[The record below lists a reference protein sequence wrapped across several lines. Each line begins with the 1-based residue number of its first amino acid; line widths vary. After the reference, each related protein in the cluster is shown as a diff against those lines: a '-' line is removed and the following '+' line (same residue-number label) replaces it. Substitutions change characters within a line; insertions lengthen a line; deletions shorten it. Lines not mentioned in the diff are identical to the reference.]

1 MRFMLREKILGLGL
15 FATLLPTL
23 IFSLLIYY
31 EKAQVGG
38 KVLSE
43 MQSMRQSEIGQVA
56 NDMIAL
62 CHTANELTQTKING
76 DLNLARDLLKA
87 AGGVQIADAGENNGA
102 ESSVT
107 WNVKNQFTQ
116 AASVVSLP
124 KMLIGSEW
132 FGQNY
137 SMTQETPLV
146 DHIKRLVGGT
156 CTVFQRMNAQGDMLR
171 VATNVENTDGTRAIG
186 TYIPRNNPDGSQN
199 PVISAILNGQTYKGR
214 AFVVNAWYLTA
225 YEPIMNK
232 RGEVIGILYVGEK
245 VDASG
250 TVKDA
255 FNSTHVGKTGFVAAL
270 AGSGDNKG
278 EIMIAREGI
287 FEGNNALKIQDA
299 HGDNFYAHA
308 IDKAVGLKN
317 KEVIILDF
325 KSMARDE
332 NGSDEKKVAIAY
344 FAAWDWVICAI
355 FNQGDNFE
363 IQSRLEGALAKLL
376 RQCLLTSLIVL
387 FFVIIT
393 SYFFAAKIARPLT
406 EISDISRQVA
416 SGNLLAAKEMVED
429 LQKRVVSHDE
439 TGNLLDSIQ
448 QMTVDLNK
456 LVFQMQLSGI
466 QMTSSATEIAASVK
480 ELEATAAE
488 QAAATHEVG
497 ATSREIAAT
506 SQELGRTMRNVSG
519 MANETGN
526 LADLGKESLDGMEG
540 TMRQLVTA
548 TSSISSRFG
557 IIKDRADDI
566 NSVVT
571 TITKVADQTNLLSL
585 NAAIEAEKAG
595 EYGLGF
601 AVVAREIRR
610 LADQTAVATLDIEQM
625 VKEMH
630 HSVSTGINEMT
641 QFAGEVR
648 QGVDKVQDISSQLG
662 KIIAQVQEIT
672 PQIVQVNEGM
682 QAQAEGAEQI
692 SESIVQLS
700 EGASQT
706 SDNLREFNKATSQ
719 LNEAARSLQNEVNKF
734 RVSGKKKEES

>member
-1 MRFMLREKILGLGL
+1 
-15 FATLLPTL
+15 
-23 IFSLLIYY
+23 
-31 EKAQVGG
+31 
-38 KVLSE
+38 
-43 MQSMRQSEIGQVA
+43 
-56 NDMIAL
+56 
-62 CHTANELTQTKING
+62 
-76 DLNLARDLLKA
+76 LARDLLKA
-87 AGGVQIADAGENNGA
+87 AGGVQIADKGENNEA

-116 AASVVSLP
+116 TTSVVSLP
-124 KMLIGSEW
+124 KMMIGNDW

-186 TYIPRNNPDGSQN
+186 TFIPRNNPDGSPN
-199 PVISAILNGQTYKGR
+199 PVISAILNGQTYRGR

-225 YEPIMNK
+225 YEPITNK

-255 FNSTHVGKTGFVAAL
+255 LNSTHVGKTGFVAAM

-287 FEGNNALKIQDA
+287 FQSNNALKIQDA
-299 HGDNFYAHA
+299 HGDNFYADA
-308 IDKAVGLKN
+308 IDKAVKLKN
-317 KEVIILDF
+317 KEVIILDY
-325 KSMARDE
+325 KSMAKDE

-344 FAAWDWVICAI
+344 FAPWDWVICAI

-363 IQSRLEGALAKLL
+363 IQARLEGALTKLL

-387 FFVIIT
+387 FFVIIA

-480 ELEATAAE
+480 ELEATATE

-630 HSVSTGINEMT
+630 HSVSTGIDEMT

-648 QGVDKVQDISSQLG
+648 QGVDKVQDISNQLG

-734 RVSGKKKEES
+734 RVSGKKKEEC